1 MKKKAER
8 IVAGILSLSML
19 MSICMPT
26 VFAETLAGMDEP
38 AATYVVVEPEVV
50 TLEEPEGEPVATD
63 TPSLEVTLDPTDE
76 SVDASVA
83 NRPEA
88 TPENPEVEWDLE
100 IKDDAAKDLGEELG
114 KEEIIVGADGS
125 ETYTPSEP
133 VTDEED
139 RVIEEGGKTEGNE
152 EINIE
157 VTEKPETNEETE
169 EGVKS
174 DALHAG
180 KPAEGS
186 EPEGGD
192 ETEETPDEPGDSDK
206 DQPKDDDE
214 QTPGVDQPKDDSEQT
229 PDQPVETPDKPKVD
243 AVPKP
248 VDKDKLNTTT
258 GNTGSTKWD
267 MTEEDLR
274 DLIAKPTLPE
284 GYDEDGTKKETGE
297 DGTTT
302 VKNWKIEDYE
312 HTADGET
319 APSGFGY
326 KVTETTT
333 TTQNGTIDPDMSA
346 KPEGAQDVTSPDGK
360 RGYCYIESTT
370 DENGVITETTYTV
383 YPEQGTYTKT
393 TTTTTTTLKYAKQ
406 TEKGEV
412 TISNVKVTE
421 SSTVGGVKDGAL
433 SGLKVPKLDEDTKI
447 PGDREVC
454 EDTGLR
460 GYYESWGQTLTKV
473 DMGNGNF
480 VWNVG
485 TDGESKDV
493 STLYGSIYGINTSE
507 GEVGTAKLYIVTDA
521 NGNKYYVYCAD
532 RGQGF
537 VHQKDEH
544 GKPTSNLTGDSY
556 TLENLQQSGF
566 FTDDQWKAIEEVAT
580 NGYWGTTAQDS
591 GSLESFQK
599 MLIENGI
606 IDEIASELGL
616 EFGSDVTEE
625 EKKAALEEQFKKT
638 FNQGMALTVTQAA
651 IWAYASHSDI
661 YTTENPFT
669 TIDKAHTPN
678 EDDWS
683 WVKTDRLDESS
694 KAILKAAYEILKGKG
709 DDAAEATSTKLSTD
723 LIDAEDITNV
733 SVTVNNKLDQKG
745 DDGKDVYDAEL
756 SFTMKVQPD
765 RLNSEDLKVTVTLG
779 DGQTYEYRLEGAAK
793 NDNEKAAEKTAVKDN
808 ITYVLKGIQ
817 LPDGTTVSINL
828 SGTQDLGKS
837 AYLLTAASGYDK
849 SQSFVGVFE
858 GERNINLD
866 VSFSFNA
873 DQPEATITTVTTEQ
887 TAVEQNKQTSW
898 ASSWLTKIFYPAKPE
913 EPEETIPVVPEEPTP
928 EVPEEEAPKQD
939 EQEQEDLV
947 VFPEQSEEV
956 VDSAKPETAEPKVD
970 AVPKTGDDAP
980 VWMVLFLLSA
990 AGLVLVNLPQK
1001 KTKH

>member
-1 MKKKAER
+1 MKEKCKR
-8 IVAGILSLSML
+8 IVSGVLSVCML
-19 MSICMPT
+19 VSICMPT

-38 AATYVVVEPEVV
+38 AETYVVVEPEAV
-50 TLEEPEGEPVATD
+50 TLEELEGEPVATE
-63 TPSLEVTLDPTDE
+63 TPSLEVTTDSVDK

-139 RVIEEGGKTEGNE
+139 RVIEEGGTTEGNE
-152 EINIE
+152 EIDIE
-157 VTEKPETNEETE
+157 VTEKPETNKETE

-206 DQPKDDDE
+206 DQPKGDDE
-214 QTPGVDQPKDDSEQT
+214 QNPGVDQPKDDSEQT

-243 AVPKP
+243 AAPKP
-248 VDKDKLNTTT
+248 VDKDKLDTT

-267 MTEEDLR
+267 MTKGDLL
-274 DLIAKPTLPE
+274 DLVAKPTLPD
-284 GYDEDGTKKETGE
+284 GYDEDGTKTETTE

-312 HTADGET
+312 HTADGEA

-333 TTQNGTIDPDMSA
+333 TTQNGKIEPDMSA

-393 TTTTTTTLKYAKQ
+393 TTTTTTTLKYAEQ
-406 TEKGEV
+406 TKEGEV

-421 SSTVGGVKDGAL
+421 SAGHGTL
-433 SGLKVPKLDEDTKI
+433 SKLEGPKLDPDIAI
-447 PGDREVC
+447 PGDCVV
-454 EDTGLR
+454 DSNTGLR
-460 GYYESWGQTLTKV
+460 GYYEGYWQALT
-473 DMGNGNF
+473 DAQIGNADF

-485 TDGESKDV
+485 GQGKDPDV
-493 STLYGSIYGINTSE
+493 GTLYGSIYGINTSE
-507 GEVGTAKLYIVTDA
+507 TTGSNAKLYVVKDKS
-521 NGNKYYVYCAD
+521 GNEYYVYCAD
-532 RGQGF
+532 HGQGF
-537 VHQKDEH
+537 EKDESE
-544 GKPTSNLTGDSY
+544 KLTGSTY
-556 TLENLQQSGF
+556 NMENLKDGEF
-566 FTDDQWKAIEEVAT
+566 FDKDQWNAVENIAI
-580 NGYWGTTAQDS
+580 NGFWGTAS
-591 GSLESFQK
+591 GMGSLEQFK
-599 MLIENGI
+599 EMLIKGGM
-606 IDEIASELGL
+606 SEA
-616 EFGSDVTEE
+616 DVNER
-625 EKKAALEEQFKKT
+625 
-638 FNQGMALTVTQAA
+638 FNEGMALSVTQAA
-651 IWAYASHSDI
+651 IWKYSSGSQD
-661 YTTENPFT
+661 YTADKNVFT
-669 TIDKAHTPN
+669 TIDKATGGSSPWLTTEN
-678 EDDWS
+678 
-683 WVKTDRLDESS
+683 LS
-694 KAILKAAYEILKGKG
+694 KADQELLQQAYDILLGKAETAST
-709 DDAAEATSTKLSTD
+709 AASD
-723 LIDAEDITNV
+723 LIDEKDITNV

-745 DDGKDVYDAEL
+745 NDGEDVYDTDL
-756 SFTMKVQPD
+756 SFTLDVQPD
-765 RLNSEDLKVTVTLG
+765 RLNAKDLKVTVTVKKG
-779 DGQTYEYRLEGAAK
+779 QTYQTYEYRLEGAAES
-793 NDNEKAAEKTAVKDN
+793 NEKAAEKTTGEDN
-808 ITYVLKGIQ
+808 ITYVLKGIKM
-817 LPDGTTVSINL
+817 PDGTNVTINL
-828 SGTQDLGKS
+828 SGAQKLGKDGKG
-837 AYLLTAASGYDK
+837 AYLLTAANGYDK

-858 GERNINLD
+858 GERNVDLN
-866 VSFSFNA
+866 VSFKFNA

-887 TAVEQNKQTSW
+887 TVVEQNKQTSW

-913 EPEETIPVVPEEPTP
+913 EPEETIPVVPEEPAP

-939 EQEQEDLV
+939 EQEQKEQEDLV
-947 VFPEQSEEV
+947 VFPEQSEEA

-980 VWMVLFLLSA
+980 IWMVLCLLSA

>member
-1 MKKKAER
+1 MKEKCKR
-8 IVAGILSLSML
+8 IVSGVLSVCML
-19 MSICMPT
+19 VSICMPT

-38 AATYVVVEPEVV
+38 AETYVVVEPEAV
-50 TLEEPEGEPVATD
+50 TLEEPEGEPVATE
-63 TPSLEVTLDPTDE
+63 TPSLEVTVDPTDE

-139 RVIEEGGKTEGNE
+139 RVIEEGGTTEGNE
-152 EINIE
+152 EIKIE
-157 VTEKPETNEETE
+157 VTEKPETSKETE

-214 QTPGVDQPKDDSEQT
+214 QNPGVEQPKDDSEQT

-243 AVPKP
+243 AAPKP
-248 VDKDKLNTTT
+248 VDKDKLDTT

-267 MTEEDLR
+267 MTKGDLL
-274 DLIAKPTLPE
+274 DLVAKPTLPD
-284 GYDEDGTKKETGE
+284 GYDEDGTKTETGE

-312 HTADGET
+312 HTADGEA

-326 KVTETTT
+326 KVTETIT
-333 TTQNGTIDPDMSA
+333 TTQNGKIEPDMSA

-393 TTTTTTTLKYAKQ
+393 TTTTTTTLKYAEQ
-406 TEKGEV
+406 TKEGEV
-412 TISNVKVTE
+412 TISDVKVTE
-421 SSTVGGVKDGAL
+421 GAGHGSS
-433 SGLKVPKLDEDTKI
+433 SGLKGPEVDPDLDPSSSTSPELGVN
-447 PGDREVC
+447 PS
-454 EDTGLR
+454 TGLR
-460 GYYESWGQTLTKV
+460 DYYESWNSGFSDLAI
-473 DMGNGNF
+473 GNNDF
-480 VWNVG
+480 VWNTGKKDGEMDVG
-485 TDGESKDV
+485 TSIGSVYDIDATDADGKTFTGSAN
-493 STLYGSIYGINTSE
+493 LY
-507 GEVGTAKLYIVTDA
+507 VVTDA
-521 NGNKYYVYCAD
+521 TGKKFYVYCAD
-532 RGQGF
+532 
-537 VHQKDEH
+537 H
-544 GKPTSNLTGDSY
+544 GTKLNASGYNM
-556 TLENLQQSGF
+556 ENLQESKYF
-566 FTDDQWKAIEEVAT
+566 ESEKWYAIEEIAV
-580 NGYWGTTAQDS
+580 NGFWGTKSGT
-591 GSLESFQK
+591 GSLETFK
-599 MLIENGI
+599 EMLKNSSEFEDALKELKTQEKYQAEFAEYDTIEKLLN
-606 IDEIASELGL
+606 EVNE
-616 EFGSDVTEE
+616 
-625 EKKAALEEQFKKT
+625 
-638 FNQGMALTVTQAA
+638 GMALAATQAA
-651 IWAYASHSDI
+651 IWKYSNSQTNTPTD
-661 YTTENPFT
+661 NPFT
-669 TIDKAHTPN
+669 SKSNGEDWDDKNPVLTDKEQLLLNAIYDCLVRKGGTA
-678 EDDWS
+678 S
-683 WVKTDRLDESS
+683 SGQKTD
-694 KAILKAAYEILKGKG
+694 
-709 DDAAEATSTKLSTD
+709 STD

-733 SVTVNNKLDQKG
+733 SVTVNNKLEQKG
-745 DDGKDVYDAEL
+745 NDGEDIYDTDL

-765 RLNSEDLKVTVTLG
+765 RLNSKDLKVTVTLSN
-779 DGQTYEYRLEGAAK
+779 GQQYEYRLEGAAERS
-793 NDNEKAAEKTAVKDN
+793 DEKTAEKTTGKDN
-808 ITYVLKGIQ
+808 ITYVLKGIKM
-817 LPDGTTVSINL
+817 PDGTNVTINL

-837 AYLLTAASGYDK
+837 AYLLTAAGGYDK

-858 GERNINLD
+858 GERNVDLN
-866 VSFSFNA
+866 VSFEFNA

-887 TAVEQNKQTSW
+887 TVVEQNKQTSW

-913 EPEETIPVVPEEPTP
+913 EPEETIPVVPEEPAP
-928 EVPEEEAPKQD
+928 ETPEEEAPKQD
-939 EQEQEDLV
+939 EQEQEEQEDLV
-947 VFPEQSEEV
+947 VFPEQSEEA

-980 VWMVLFLLSA
+980 IWMVLCLLSA